1 MHMHSIAVQTP
12 TKKDIGVAKKSF
24 MALDSLSFKKT
35 SPAYLSI
42 EDEKVALPQYAVKLL
57 YAILSQIAEGN
68 ALTLVP
74 KHVSLS
80 TQEGAELLNVSRP
93 FFVKLLET
101 GEMPFQKIGNRR
113 RVFADDVLEYKEKT
127 LNSRRKVLQDLVD
140 QAQDLD
146 LGY

>member
-1 MHMHSIAVQTP
+1 MHIHSIAVQNP
-12 TKKDIGVAKKSF
+12 TKKDMGVAKKSF

-42 EDEKVALPQYAVKLL
+42 EGEKVELPQSAVKLL
-57 YAILSQIAEGN
+57 FEILNQIAEGN

-74 KHVSLS
+74 KHASLS
-80 TQEGAELLNVSRP
+80 TQEGADLLNVSRP
-93 FFVKLLET
+93 FFIKLLET

-113 RVFADDVLEYKEKT
+113 RVFADDVIKYKEKS
-127 LNSRRKVLQDLVD
+127 LKARRKILQHLVD
-140 QAQDLD
+140 EAQDLG

>member
-1 MHMHSIAVQTP
+1 MHIHSIAVQNP
-12 TKKDIGVAKKSF
+12 TKKDMGVAKKSF

-42 EDEKVALPQYAVKLL
+42 EGEKVELPQSAVKLL
-57 YAILSQIAEGN
+57 FEILNQIAEGN

-74 KHVSLS
+74 KHASLS
-80 TQEGAELLNVSRP
+80 TQEGADLLNVSRP
-93 FFVKLLET
+93 FFIKLLET

-113 RVFADDVLEYKEKT
+113 RVFADDLIKYKEK
-127 LNSRRKVLQDLVD
+127 LLKARRKILQDLVD
-140 QAQDLD
+140 EAQDLG

>member
-1 MHMHSIAVQTP
+1 MHIHSIAVQNP
-12 TKKDIGVAKKSF
+12 TKKDMGVAKKSF

-42 EDEKVALPQYAVKLL
+42 EGEKVELPQSAVKLL
-57 YAILSQIAEGN
+57 FEILNQIAEGN

-74 KHVSLS
+74 KHASLS
-80 TQEGAELLNVSRP
+80 TQEGADLLNVSRP
-93 FFVKLLET
+93 FFIKLLET

-113 RVFADDVLEYKEKT
+113 RVFADDVIKYKEKS
-127 LNSRRKVLQDLVD
+127 LKARRKTLQNLVD
-140 QAQDLD
+140 EAQDLG

>member
-1 MHMHSIAVQTP
+1 MHIHSIAVQNP
-12 TKKDIGVAKKSF
+12 TKKDMGVAKKSF

-42 EDEKVALPQYAVKLL
+42 EGEKVELPQSAVKLL
-57 YAILSQIAEGN
+57 FEILNQMAEGN

-74 KHVSLS
+74 KHASLS
-80 TQEGAELLNVSRP
+80 TQEGADLLNVSRP

-113 RVFADDVLEYKEKT
+113 RIFADDVVKYKEKT
-127 LNSRRKVLQDLVD
+127 LKARRKILQDLVD

-146 LGY
+146 MGY

>member
-1 MHMHSIAVQTP
+1 MHIHSIAVQNP
-12 TKKDIGVAKKSF
+12 TKKDMGVAKKSF

-42 EDEKVALPQYAVKLL
+42 EGEKVELPQSAVKLL
-57 YAILSQIAEGN
+57 FEILNQMAEGN

-74 KHVSLS
+74 KHASLS
-80 TQEGAELLNVSRP
+80 TQEGADLLNVSRP
-93 FFVKLLET
+93 FFIKLLET

-113 RVFADDVLEYKEKT
+113 RVFADDVIKYKEKS
-127 LNSRRKVLQDLVD
+127 LKARRKTLQNLVD
-140 QAQDLD
+140 EAQDLG

>member
-1 MHMHSIAVQTP
+1 M
-12 TKKDIGVAKKSF
+12 GVAKKSF

-42 EDEKVALPQYAVKLL
+42 EGEKVELPQSAVKLL
-57 YAILSQIAEGN
+57 FEILNQIAEGN

-74 KHVSLS
+74 KHASLS
-80 TQEGAELLNVSRP
+80 TQEGADLLNVSRP

-113 RVFADDVLEYKEKT
+113 RIFADDVVKYKEKT
-127 LNSRRKVLQDLVD
+127 LKARRKILQDLVD

-146 LGY
+146 MGY